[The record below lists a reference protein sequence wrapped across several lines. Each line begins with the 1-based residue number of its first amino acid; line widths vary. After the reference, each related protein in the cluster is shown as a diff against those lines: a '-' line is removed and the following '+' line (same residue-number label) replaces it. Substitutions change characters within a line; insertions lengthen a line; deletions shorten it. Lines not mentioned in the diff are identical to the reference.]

1 MHNDQ
6 VGFIPG
12 LFNIC
17 ELNTFI
23 HYINKKKGKSHI
35 ITSVEAETVLYKI
48 HSSCM
53 VKTLIRVGRE
63 GNTIQQNKDHL
74 RKTHSKSGQKKK

>member
-1 MHNDQ
+1 MDNDQ
-6 VGFIPG
+6 VGFITG

-17 ELNTFI
+17 ELDTLI

-48 HSSCM
+48 HCSFM
-53 VKTLIRVGRE
+53 VKTLIKVGRE
-63 GNTIQQNKDHL
+63 GNTIQQNKGHL
-74 RKTHSKSGQKKK
+74 RKTHSKSGQKEK